1 MASTSSSFLL
11 TRNKTNVWL
20 VGQTS
25 DHLIQSKLPTTKEVL
40 CLFFHYKIVKKQT
53 NRNSA
58 NSAASDVISLWE
70 RAGIPTKLKK
80 DVIKKI
86 ENKFNEWQK
95 LKKNKEN
102 KVKRSEGL
110 RNKEKEWQDNLEYLF
125 DIAHADALNKI
136 TIEEDKLF

>member
-1 MASTSSSFLL
+1 MKGPVFRRVQRRRGGRREKPMTADGCQHRRAISSSHPADFYS
-11 TRNKTNVWL
+11 R
-20 VGQTS
+20 
-25 DHLIQSKLPTTKEVL
+25 
-40 CLFFHYKIVKKQT
+40 
-53 NRNSA
+53 SA
-58 NSAASDVISLWE
+58 EASADVISLWE

-95 LKKNKEN
+95 LKKKEN